1 MATRMRQ
8 PVAVSPRLSVI
19 VLVFDEVESIA
30 PQHEELMGVL
40 HAIDISYEVL
50 YIDDG
55 SRDGSTERL
64 GQLASRDPHV
74 RVVSFRRN
82 FGQTAAVQA
91 GIDHSRG
98 DILIFMDGDM
108 QNDPQDIPRL
118 LEKID
123 EGYDVVSGWRKERQD
138 DVARVLPSRI
148 ANWIIARVTG
158 VPLHDFGCTLKA
170 YRREVIQDVKLY
182 GEMHRFIP
190 VYASWVGA
198 RITELTVHHRH
209 RTFGKSKYSLSRT
222 SRVLLDLMTVKLLG
236 SYSTK
241 PIYFFGFAAFGLWAI
256 AIICGAIVI
265 IQKLLPPYPYAHNN
279 PLLLLAVFL
288 GIVGV
293 QFILMGLLAELS
305 IRTYHE
311 SQAKTTYVVREIIER
326 SPARRDA
333 SLSPSPQPS
342 PRGGEGESPHP
353 NPLPQGERGSLSGDR
368 QSTRVNRCVASAGS
382 PAVIRPAVATWS
394 SGCAWPCCIEDR
406 TMRG

>member
-1 MATRMRQ
+1 MLE
-8 PVAVSPRLSVI
+8 PLDV
-19 VLVFDEVESIA
+19 
-30 PQHEELMGVL
+30 
-40 HAIDISYEVL
+40 SYEVI

-55 SRDGSTERL
+55 STDGSTERL
-64 GQLASRDPHV
+64 GQLASTDSHV

-98 DILIFMDGDM
+98 EILIFMDGDM
-108 QNDPQDIPRL
+108 QNDPHDIPRL
-118 LEKID
+118 LQKID

-138 DVARVLPSRI
+138 DMTRVLPSKI

-158 VPLHDFGCTLKA
+158 VALHDFGCTLKA
-170 YRREVIQDVKLY
+170 YHREVIQDVKLY

-209 RTFGKSKYSLSRT
+209 RMFGSSKYSLART
-222 SRVLLDLMTVKLLG
+222 SRVLLDLITVKLLG

-241 PIYFFGFAAFGLWAI
+241 PMYFFGFAAFGLWALAFI
-256 AIICGAIVI
+256 FAAIVI
-265 IQKLLPPYPYAHNN
+265 IQKLLPPYPYAHDN
-279 PLLLLAVFL
+279 PLLLLAVFF

-311 SQAKTTYVVREIIER
+311 SQGKTTYVVREVIEMAPAAAHKAATNGRPSVRAR
-326 SPARRDA
+326 S
-333 SLSPSPQPS
+333 
-342 PRGGEGESPHP
+342 
-353 NPLPQGERGSLSGDR
+353 
-368 QSTRVNRCVASAGS
+368 
-382 PAVIRPAVATWS
+382 
-394 SGCAWPCCIEDR
+394 
-406 TMRG
+406 

>member
-1 MATRMRQ
+1 MATRLRHT
-8 PVAVSPRLSVI
+8 VAIAPRLSVI
-19 VLVFDEVESIA
+19 VLVYNEVESIG
-30 PQHEELMGVL
+30 PLHEELMGVL
-40 HAIDISYEVL
+40 EALDFSFEVV
-50 YIDDG
+50 YVDDG
-55 SRDGSTERL
+55 SRDGGTEKL
-64 GQLASRDPHV
+64 GELASRDARV

-98 DILIFMDGDM
+98 DILIFMDGDL
-108 QNDPQDIPRL
+108 QNDPHDIPRL

-123 EGYDVVSGWRKERQD
+123 EGHEVVSGWRKDRHD
-138 DVARVLPSRI
+138 ARSRVLPSQI
-148 ANWIIARVTG
+148 ANWLIGRVTG
-158 VPLHDFGCTLKA
+158 VRLHDFGCTLKA
-170 YRREVIQDVKLY
+170 YHRDVIQDVKLY

-198 RITELTVHHRH
+198 RITELPVNHRP
-209 RTFGKSKYSLSRT
+209 RSYGKSKYSLSRT

-256 AIICGAIVI
+256 SLVFAAIVI

-288 GIVGV
+288 AIVGV

-311 SQAKTTYVVREIIER
+311 SQGKATYVVREIIER
-326 SPARRDA
+326 SPRGRDA
-333 SLSPSPQPS
+333 VTNGRPSVR
-342 PRGGEGESPHP
+342 RG
-353 NPLPQGERGSLSGDR
+353 
-368 QSTRVNRCVASAGS
+368 
-382 PAVIRPAVATWS
+382 
-394 SGCAWPCCIEDR
+394 
-406 TMRG
+406 

>member
-1 MATRMRQ
+1 MATRTRHAAT
-8 PVAVSPRLSVI
+8 VAPRLSVI
-19 VLVFDEVESIA
+19 VLVFNEVDSVA
-30 PQHEELMGVL
+30 PLHEELIAVL
-40 HAIDISYEVL
+40 EAIDTSYEVL

-91 GIDHSRG
+91 GIDNSRG
-98 DILIFMDGDM
+98 EILVFMDGDM
-108 QNDPQDIPRL
+108 QNDPHDIPRL

-123 EGYDVVSGWRKERQD
+123 EGFDVVSGWRKDRQD
-138 DVARVLPSRI
+138 DAVRVLPSKV
-148 ANWIIARVTG
+148 ANWIIGRVTG
-158 VPLHDFGCTLKA
+158 VRLNDFGCTLKA
-170 YRREVIQDVKLY
+170 YQREVIQDVKLY

-198 RITELTVHHRH
+198 RITELPVNHRP
-209 RTFGKSKYSLSRT
+209 RTFGKSKYSLART

-241 PIYFFGFAAFGLWAI
+241 PIYFFGFAAFGLWAL
-256 AIICGAIVI
+256 ALVFAAIVI
-265 IQKLLPPYPYAHNN
+265 IQKILPPYPYAHNN
-279 PLLLLAVFL
+279 PLLLLAVFFA
-288 GIVGV
+288 IVGV

-326 SPARRDA
+326 
-333 SLSPSPQPS
+333 
-342 PRGGEGESPHP
+342 
-353 NPLPQGERGSLSGDR
+353 PQGGRV
-368 QSTRVNRCVASAGS
+368 STNG
-382 PAVIRPAVATWS
+382 RPA
-394 SGCAWPCCIEDR
+394 IH
-406 TMRG
+406 RGPIPTTL

>member
-1 MATRMRQ
+1 MATRTRHAAT
-8 PVAVSPRLSVI
+8 VAPRLSVI
-19 VLVFDEVESIA
+19 VLVYNEVESVE
-30 PQHEELMGVL
+30 PLHEELIGVL
-40 HAIDISYEVL
+40 DALDISYEVL

-64 GQLASRDPHV
+64 GKFASRDAHV

-91 GIDHSRG
+91 GIDNSRG
-98 DILIFMDGDM
+98 EILVFMDGDM
-108 QNDPQDIPRL
+108 QNDPHDIPRL

-123 EGYDVVSGWRKERQD
+123 EGFDVVSGWRKDRQD
-138 DVARVLPSRI
+138 DVVRVLPSKI

-158 VPLHDFGCTLKA
+158 VPLNDFGCTLKA
-170 YRREVIQDVKLY
+170 YQREVIQDVKLY

-198 RITELTVHHRH
+198 RITELPVNHRP
-209 RTFGKSKYSLSRT
+209 RSFGKSKYSLART

-241 PIYFFGFAAFGLWAI
+241 PIYFFGFAAFGLWAL
-256 AIICGAIVI
+256 ALVFAATVIV
-265 IQKLLPPYPYAHNN
+265 QKILPPHPYAHDN

-288 GIVGV
+288 AIVGV

-326 SPARRDA
+326 
-333 SLSPSPQPS
+333 PSRS
-342 PRGGEGESPHP
+342 HP
-353 NPLPQGERGSLSGDR
+353 TTNG
-368 QSTRVNRCVASAGS
+368 
-382 PAVIRPAVATWS
+382 RPAVH
-394 SGCAWPCCIEDR
+394 R
-406 TMRG
+406 TPTHHPYP

>member
-1 MATRMRQ
+1 MPRLPSRIELKRWLHESWGPRTPAYNRTVAATRLK
-8 PVAVSPRLSVI
+8 PAEAGAPKLSVV
-19 VLVFDEVESIA
+19 VLVFNEAESIA
-30 PQHEELMGVL
+30 PLHSELIGVL
-40 HAIDISYEVL
+40 EGMDTPYEIV

-64 GQLASRDPHV
+64 ADLALTDPHV

-91 GIDHSRG
+91 GIDNSRG
-98 DILIFMDGDM
+98 EIVVFMDGDL
-108 QNDPQDIPRL
+108 QNDPHDIPRL
-118 LEKID
+118 LDKMAD
-123 EGYDVVSGWRKERQD
+123 GNDVVSGWRKDRQD
-138 DVARVLPSRI
+138 DAARVLPSRI

-158 VPLHDFGCTLKA
+158 VPLNDFGCTLKA

-198 RITELTVHHRH
+198 RIVELPVNHRP
-209 RTFGKSKYSLSRT
+209 RSFGKSKYSLSRT

-241 PIYFFGFAAFGLWAI
+241 PIYFFGFAAFGLWALAFI
-256 AIICGAIVI
+256 FAAVVI
-265 IQKLLPPYPYAHNN
+265 IQKVLPPYPYAHNN

-288 GIVGV
+288 AIVGV

-311 SQAKTTYVVREIIER
+311 SQGKTTYVVREVIER
-326 SPARRDA
+326 PRSKRSA
-333 SLSPSPQPS
+333 SSDPS
-342 PRGGEGESPHP
+342 PRPSSPRGDGGNG
-353 NPLPQGERGSLSGDR
+353 
-368 QSTRVNRCVASAGS
+368 
-382 PAVIRPAVATWS
+382 RPTVRTS
-394 SGCAWPCCIEDR
+394 S
-406 TMRG
+406 